1 MVTLTINDQK
11 IKAEKGL
18 TVLRAAES
26 SGIKIPTLCSHKAL
40 SPYGACRIC
49 LVEISQDGRPPT
61 IQASCTYP
69 ALPGLII
76 KTDSERVIKTR
87 KIMIELLWARCPDS
101 EDISNLAKELGVG
114 KTRIKPKNKDCSLCG
129 LCVRMCH
136 ERMGRSAI
144 SFSGRGPKREVTSPF
159 GVPSEVC
166 QACGA
171 CDFICPT
178 GKIRLHEVSKNE
190 PVPIPF
196 EHNEGLISRSAV
208 YIPYPQAIPNKATID
223 DRYCVHLL
231 RDKCEICKEFC
242 EAEAIDYEQKE
253 QKVDLQVGSVI
264 LAPGYELFNA
274 NSKLEYG
281 YWLYSNVIT
290 ALEFERILSASGPYS
305 GIVLRPS
312 DKCPPRRIA
321 FIQCVGSRDDKRNYC
336 SSICCMYATKEAI
349 IAKEHAG
356 EELDCHIF
364 YIDIRAFSKGFEKY
378 YERAKE
384 LGVKFIKCRPS
395 SIDEIDGNNLRI
407 QYLTDDGKISEEE
420 YDLVVLST
428 GLQPPGTVEDISKKF
443 DIKLNHHGFCW
454 TSPFRPI
461 ESNKKGVFVCGPFT
475 EPKDIPETVMQA
487 SGAAAG
493 ALSLLSDVRGSLIQP
508 KVFPPEKDISGQ
520 DPLIGVFI
528 CHCGTNIAG
537 VINVPEV
544 VEYAQTLPDVVYAE
558 NNLYT
563 CSNDTQDKIKD
574 KINEYGINRV
584 VVASC
589 TPRTHE
595 PMFRNTIHEA
605 GLNPYLFE
613 MANIR
618 DQCSWTHMNEPEKA
632 TIKAKDL
639 VRMAVAKARLIEP
652 LYSTSITIKSG
663 ALVIGGGI
671 AGMTASLSLAE
682 QGFEVN
688 LVEKEQELGG
698 NMRHIHY
705 LLGGED
711 PRKELDDII
720 RKLDSHPNIKV
731 WKNASIESIDGFVGN
746 FTTKIKQNKKE
757 IEVEHGVVIV
767 ASGAKEYAP
776 TEYLYGS
783 DDNIISQRELE
794 KRLAEKKFDAKNVVM
809 IQCVGSREEGHM
821 YCSRVCCSIA
831 VKNALKIKEV
841 SPDTEVFVLYRD
853 MRTYGFNEE
862 YYRQARNEKVLFIR
876 YDTDGKPEVTNDENI
891 EVSVNEPLLGQRI
904 VLQPDLLVLS
914 SRIDPNTDNETIAKM
929 LKIPLNQD
937 GFFLEA
943 HMKLRPVDF
952 ATEGVFLAGLAHSPK
967 NLTETIAQGEA
978 VAGRAAT
985 IISKKEMNLS
995 AMISEVVDANCD
1007 GCAYCI
1013 DPCPYNA
1020 LKLIEFMRNGA
1031 IKKTVEQNEAL
1042 CKG

>member
-1 MVTLTINDQK
+1 M
-11 IKAEKGL
+11 
-18 TVLRAAES
+18 
-26 SGIKIPTLCSHKAL
+26 
-40 SPYGACRIC
+40 
-49 LVEISQDGRPPT
+49 
-61 IQASCTYP
+61 
-69 ALPGLII
+69 
-76 KTDSERVIKTR
+76 
-87 KIMIELLWARCPDS
+87 
-101 EDISNLAKELGVG
+101 
-114 KTRIKPKNKDCSLCG
+114 
-129 LCVRMCH
+129 
-136 ERMGRSAI
+136 
-144 SFSGRGPKREVTSPF
+144 
-159 GVPSEVC
+159 
-166 QACGA
+166 
-171 CDFICPT
+171 
-178 GKIRLHEVSKNE
+178 
-190 PVPIPF
+190 
-196 EHNEGLISRSAV
+196 
-208 YIPYPQAIPNKATID
+208 
-223 DRYCVHLL
+223 
-231 RDKCEICKEFC
+231 
-242 EAEAIDYEQKE
+242 
-253 QKVDLQVGSVI
+253 
-264 LAPGYELFNA
+264 
-274 NSKLEYG
+274 
-281 YWLYSNVIT
+281 
-290 ALEFERILSASGPYS
+290 
-305 GIVLRPS
+305 
-312 DKCPPRRIA
+312 
-321 FIQCVGSRDDKRNYC
+321 
-336 SSICCMYATKEAI
+336 
-349 IAKEHAG
+349 
-356 EELDCHIF
+356 
-364 YIDIRAFSKGFEKY
+364 
-378 YERAKE
+378 
-384 LGVKFIKCRPS
+384 
-395 SIDEIDGNNLRI
+395 
-407 QYLTDDGKISEEE
+407 
-420 YDLVVLST
+420 VLST
-428 GLQPPGTVEDISKKF
+428 GLQTPGTVEDISKKF

-461 ESNKKGVFVCGPFT
+461 ESNKKGIFVCGPFT

-493 ALSLLSDVRGSLIQP
+493 ALSILSDVRGSLIQP
-508 KVFPPEKDISGQ
+508 KAFPPEKDISGQ
-520 DPLIGVFI
+520 DPLIGVFV

-574 KINEYGINRV
+574 MINEYGINRV

-688 LVEKEQELGG
+688 LVEKEKELGG

-711 PRKELDDII
+711 PRKELDEII
-720 RKLDSHPNIKV
+720 RKAESHPNIKV

-746 FTTKIKQNKKE
+746 FTTTITQNKKN
-757 IEVEHGVVIV
+757 IVVEHGAVIV
-767 ASGAKEYAP
+767 ASGASEYTP
-776 TEYLYGS
+776 TEYMYDSTSAVLTQS
-783 DDNIISQRELE
+783 ELE
-794 KRLAEKKFDAKNVVM
+794 EKLAKGKIKAKNIVM

-821 YCSRVCCSIA
+821 YCSRVCCNTA
-831 VKNALKIKEV
+831 VKNALKIKELN
-841 SPDTEVFVLYRD
+841 PETEIYILYRD
-853 MRTYGFNEE
+853 MRTYGFNEKYFQE
-862 YYRQARNEKVLFIR
+862 AREKGVIFIR
-876 YDTDGKPEVTNDENI
+876 HDIENKPEFTINGDMQI
-891 EVSVNEPLLGQRI
+891 KIDEPLLAKKLILR
-904 VLQPDLLVLS
+904 PDLLVLS
-914 SRIDPNTDNETIAKM
+914 SRIDANTDNENIAKM

-952 ATEGVFLAGLAHSPK
+952 ATEGVFLAGLAHAPK
-967 NLTETIAQGEA
+967 NITETIAQAEA

-985 IISKKEMNLS
+985 IISKDEINLS
-995 AMISEVVDANCD
+995 ATLSEVVDANCD

-1020 LKLIEFMRNGA
+1020 LTLIEFMRNGA

-1042 CKG
+1042 CKGCGVCMATCPKLGIFVRNFKIEQLQSMIDACLEPVF